1 MPTFSK
7 QDYSLLEKGLDLLEI
22 TLNAE
27 QTAQF
32 SAYMAEIALFNR
44 KYRLVGAEGADF
56 VVKHLLDSLAPVSY
70 FNTLLTARPEPLRIC
85 DVGSGAGLPGIPLAI
100 VLNKNPFTL
109 IERSGRRAG
118 FLRNAVAMC
127 NLSERVEIIEKDL
140 SDVQDQFD
148 IITFRAF
155 HPLYDVINSIGNI
168 LAEGGYVCAYK
179 GRLEAIEEELRLL
192 GPNWNSAIVPLSVP
206 FLKAS
211 RNLCVLRK
219 R

>member
-7 QDYSLLEKGLDLLEI
+7 QDYALLEKGLDLLEI

-140 SDVQDQFD
+140 SDV
-148 IITFRAF
+148 
-155 HPLYDVINSIGNI
+155 L
-168 LAEGGYVCAYK
+168 
-179 GRLEAIEEELRLL
+179 
-192 GPNWNSAIVPLSVP
+192 
-206 FLKAS
+206 
-211 RNLCVLRK
+211 
-219 R
+219 